1 MWYPAHAVDLARRSL
16 EGPALDSRELE
27 RVLGPEI
34 DLLSL
39 LSEAWQVRR
48 HSFGKRVQVHVLNNA
63 QNARCPEDCGYC
75 SQSIVSQAPLRPYAW
90 KSQEDLLSE
99 ARRAHDSGAYRYCL
113 VASGRGP
120 TERQVDYVCDTVRA
134 IKREVPVQVCVC
146 VGLLDADK
154 ARQLKQAG
162 VDRLNHNL
170 NTSERH
176 YPQVCSTHTYA
187 DRLGTLRAG
196 RSAGL
201 ELCSGLIAGMGEADA
216 DLVEVALELRGLE
229 VPSIPVN
236 FLVPIE
242 GNPLQSDGSLNPER
256 ALRVLCMVRLAN
268 PRAELRVAGGREGH
282 LRSLEPLALYPANS
296 LFVEGYLTT
305 RGSGAQATY
314 AMIRDAGF
322 VVERADGSLADW
334 KDLGLDDDFR
344 VEGSTEI
351 LKNSV
356 LALS

>member
-1 MWYPAHAVDLARRSL
+1 MELARRSL
-16 EGPALDSRELE
+16 EGPALDARELE

-34 DLLSL
+34 DLLPL
-39 LSEAWQVRR
+39 LGQAWEVRR
-48 HSFGKRVQVHVLNNA
+48 QTFGNRVLVHVLNNA

-75 SQSIVSQAPLRPYAW
+75 SQSIVSQAPLKPYAW
-90 KSQEDLLSE
+90 KPREDLLAE
-99 ARRAHDSGAYRYCL
+99 ARQAYESGAYRYCL

-120 TERQVDYVCDTVRA
+120 TERQVDYVCDVVRE
-134 IKREVPVQVCVC
+134 IKSEVPVQVCVC
-146 VGLLDADK
+146 VGLLDDDK
-154 ARQLKQAG
+154 ARRLKRAG

-196 RSAGL
+196 RDAGL
-201 ELCSGLIAGMGEADA
+201 ELCSGLIAGMGETDA
-216 DLVEVALELRGLE
+216 DLVEVALELRQLE

-242 GNPLQSDGSLNPER
+242 GNPLQSDASLSPER

-305 RGSGAQATY
+305 RGSGARATY

-322 VVERADGSLADW
+322 VVERADGTLADW
-334 KDLGLDDDFR
+334 KELGLDDAFR

-356 LALS
+356 LGLS